1 MQNVLRKAFN
11 FVEIFLKKEDGT
23 LTILG
28 KGLKIIL
35 IFLIIKILIKIVH
48 TIIDKTFHRRHKNIF
63 SAEEK
68 KINTL
73 TAIFKNIVKYLFY
86 FIGLVMVLDIF
97 GIDTSSILATAG
109 IGGLAIGFAA
119 QSLVKDIITGFFILS
134 EDQFSV
140 GDYIKVNEFEG
151 IVEQLGVRVTKL
163 RDFSGELHI
172 IPNSNI
178 NTVTNKTRGAMRA
191 LINVSVDYEEDIDR
205 VIEVLNKLCVK
216 IGKENNNIVEGPTV
230 LGVNDLADYGM
241 TFTIV
246 AKTKPM
252 EQWSV
257 ERELRK
263 AVKEALDRESI
274 EIPYPKHIVY
284 NKED

>member
-73 TAIFKNIVKYLFY
+73 TAVFKNIVKYLFY

-109 IGGLAIGFAA
+109 IGEIGRA
-119 QSLVKDIITGFFILS
+119 SCR
-134 EDQFSV
+134 E
-140 GDYIKVNEFEG
+140 
-151 IVEQLGVRVTKL
+151 RV
-163 RDFSGELHI
+163 
-172 IPNSNI
+172 
-178 NTVTNKTRGAMRA
+178 
-191 LINVSVDYEEDIDR
+191 
-205 VIEVLNKLCVK
+205 
-216 IGKENNNIVEGPTV
+216 
-230 LGVNDLADYGM
+230 
-241 TFTIV
+241 
-246 AKTKPM
+246 
-252 EQWSV
+252 
-257 ERELRK
+257 
-263 AVKEALDRESI
+263 
-274 EIPYPKHIVY
+274 
-284 NKED
+284 